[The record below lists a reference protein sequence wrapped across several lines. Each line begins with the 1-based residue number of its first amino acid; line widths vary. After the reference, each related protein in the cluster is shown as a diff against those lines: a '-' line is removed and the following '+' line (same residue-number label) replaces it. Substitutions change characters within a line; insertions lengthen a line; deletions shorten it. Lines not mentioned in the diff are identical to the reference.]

1 MFNEDSIKQAI
12 KFMSESQAKC
22 FIEGLLSPEQQY
34 YTSIADKIS
43 SAVES
48 APALYQT
55 DGQGGSVKPV
65 LHYFWGNVDIYVT
78 EIDQNTHELYGFTSL
93 GLGYFESGYIDLSY
107 IFSELPLLNLDF
119 NFVPKTIAEYKMIY
133 EG

>member
-1 MFNEDSIKQAI
+1 MLNQKNFTKIL
-12 KFMSESQAKC
+12 KFMTHSQALC
-22 FIEGLLSPEQQY
+22 FWENLQGAEQEY
-34 YTSIADKIS
+34 FKGIAENIYNKI
-43 SAVES
+43 ES

-55 DGQGGSVKPV
+55 DGQGESVKPV

-78 EIDQNTHELYGFTSL
+78 EIDQDTHELYGFTSL